1 MEEKELER
9 IVILEQKQRQSEKEV
24 DVIKQD
30 IIELK
35 GGYTQQNLNMA
46 RFEAKLDNFNQNIIN
61 EIKGLSEKY
70 DNQNKRFEKIERD
83 RLDELE
89 EPHKQLSKI
98 KWGIIS
104 AIATLIGSGLF
115 LWVINNITFN

>member
-9 IVILEQKQRQSEKEV
+9 IIVLEQKQRQNEKEV
-24 DVIKQD
+24 ETIKQD
-30 IIELK
+30 IVELK
-35 GGYTQQNLNMA
+35 GGYTQQNFNMA
-46 RFEAKLDNFNQNIIN
+46 RFEAKLDSFNQNIIN

-70 DNQNKRFEKIERD
+70 DNQNKRFEKIEKD

-98 KWGIIS
+98 KWGVIS

-115 LWVINNITFN
+115 LWAINNITFN